1 MRMREIAVLVLL
13 LAVVC
18 AATTVLAEGKVEQP
32 VRIYIKTT
40 EPHSYAII
48 KHKGPFTDL
57 PTLLAKL
64 MTEMN
69 GGSYQVCGA
78 PAAMFITPP
87 ENTAPKD
94 LIWQVMIPVVNP
106 GVMGQVEFDKLAFQ
120 YGDPIT
126 VAYIYHF
133 GPYEKINDTYK
144 AIFDHAKRNQYV
156 IRGFPHE
163 VYWSDPATTPK
174 EKLVTEIQ
182 IPIEQKKVPGV
193 VR

>member
-1 MRMREIAVLVLL
+1 MRMREFAVLALL
-13 LAVVC
+13 LGVVC
-18 AATTVLAEGKVEQP
+18 IAAGALAETAAEQP

-48 KHKGPFTDL
+48 KHKGPFADL
-57 PTLLAKL
+57 QTVMAKL
-64 MTEMN
+64 MAEV
-69 GGSYQVCGA
+69 GGGNYHVCGA

-94 LIWQVMIPVVNP
+94 LVWQVMIPIVNP

-126 VAYIYHF
+126 VAYIYHI

-144 AIFDHAKRNQYV
+144 VIFDHAKRNQYE

-163 VYWSDPATTPK
+163 VYWNDPAKTPK
-174 EKLVTEIQ
+174 ERLVTEVQ
-182 IPIEQKKVPGV
+182 IPIEQKKVPGI